1 MLSNSRVDATLPTND
16 LERAKSFYREKLGLT
31 PAQEDPGGA
40 FYNQGDSS
48 GFLLFLS
55 SGKASGDHTQMGF
68 AVDDV
73 EATVADLRSKGVD
86 FLEDDT
92 PDLKTENGIATFGST
107 RVAWFKDSEG
117 NVIALNQEG

>member
-1 MLSNSRVDATLPTND
+1 MLSNSRVDATLPTSD
-16 LERAKSFYREKLGLT
+16 LERAKAFYREKLGLT
-31 PAQEDPGGA
+31 PAQEDDGGA

-55 SGKASGDHTQMGF
+55 SGKASGDHTQLGF

-73 EATVADLRSKGVD
+73 EATMADLRSKGVN
-86 FLEDDT
+86 FLEYDT